1 MGFKTAQGS
10 TAHAQGVLKIEN
22 LCATDM
28 SGGQSVWQM
37 ESEWY
42 TGTCMCSEEI
52 VQYRRLLNTNFWIE
66 LANLSHGQSDSHTVT
81 FRLQLVFVSFFKNN
95 R

>member
-10 TAHAQGVLKIEN
+10 TAHVQGVFKMEN
-22 LCATDM
+22 LCATAM
-28 SGGQSVWQM
+28 SGGQLVWQM

-52 VQYRRLLNTNFWIE
+52 VQYY
-66 LANLSHGQSDSHTVT
+66 
-81 FRLQLVFVSFFKNN
+81 
-95 R
+95 